1 MRVNCHKFIS
11 YSTLFGH
18 NATRLMSQNVAV
30 LLHPKSQSDQNY
42 YMLLS
47 HYLHLHQKRI
57 LTNVKPNAF
66 RLHYRH
72 RTEDVC
78 PARTKFAY
86 QYTPP
91 VNAFCFKWP
100 VFGITICRLC
110 EKRNHE
116 LLQYE

>member
-1 MRVNCHKFIS
+1 
-11 YSTLFGH
+11 
-18 NATRLMSQNVAV
+18 MSQNVAV

-42 YMLLS
+42 YMWLS

-91 VNAFCFKWP
+91 VNAFCFQWP